1 MSAHEWK
8 NNNNNNRII
17 LRETFYQRTRVKIF
31 FYKISSVQ
39 DLFLFF
45 FITSIN
51 SDNILHLQN
60 FLEP

>member
-1 MSAHEWK
+1 MNEK
-8 NNNNNNRII
+8 NNNNRII
-17 LRETFYQRTRVKIF
+17 RETFYQRTRVKIF

-39 DLFLFF
+39 DLFFFF

-51 SDNILHLQN
+51 SDNVLQLQN

>member
-1 MSAHEWK
+1 MK
-8 NNNNNNRII
+8 KKNNNNRII
-17 LRETFYQRTRVKIF
+17 RETFYQRTCVKIF

>member
-1 MSAHEWK
+1 MNEK
-8 NNNNNNRII
+8 NNNNRII
-17 LRETFYQRTRVKIF
+17 RETFYQRTRVKIF

-39 DLFLFF
+39 DLFFFF

-51 SDNILHLQN
+51 SDNILQLQN